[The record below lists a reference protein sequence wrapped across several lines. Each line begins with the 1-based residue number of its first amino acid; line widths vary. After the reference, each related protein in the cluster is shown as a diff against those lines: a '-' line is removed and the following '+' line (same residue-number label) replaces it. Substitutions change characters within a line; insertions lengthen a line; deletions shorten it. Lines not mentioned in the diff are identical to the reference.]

1 MSAAASVTLAR
12 DGMRVAYFVGIYH
25 RFTGSQRSLWLTLRA
40 MDRAR
45 VEPIAVFPAE
55 GYATRMYR
63 ELGIP
68 VHVVEPA
75 APVLGRFGGELLA
88 AGWLR
93 RAAVAASGVAPYTA
107 QLASFFRRERI
118 DLLHANDP
126 RAMLLAAPAA
136 RLLGIPV
143 VFHVRGHLRR
153 IGRLYTHACA
163 LLADRIV
170 FVSDGI
176 RDSVPA
182 IHARKFRTVYNGVD
196 PPAPPRRGRAELLGD
211 GGGLVVAA
219 IGSLVPFKGAHHLLA
234 AVRALGDPR
243 VRVVLVGDRPDEAY
257 GRLLDERA
265 RGLDVRQVGWDPSP
279 GDWFHAADVVCLPTI
294 DREVLVLDGVG
305 REVVHSEGFSRTV
318 LEAMAHGRAVVAT
331 RVAGAAEQIVD
342 GESGLLVPP
351 SDVPALAA
359 ALHRL
364 AGDPGLRSRLG
375 AAAEA
380 RVAERFSLAR
390 TVTETLAIYEELA
403 GARRKP

>member
-1 MSAAASVTLAR
+1 MPGAASVTLAR
-12 DGMRVAYFVGIYH
+12 DGMRVAYFVGIFH

-45 VEPIAVFPAE
+45 VEPVAVFPGE

-63 ELGIP
+63 ELGLP

-176 RDSVPA
+176 RDSVPP
-182 IHARKFRTVYNGVD
+182 IHARKFRTVYNGVE
-196 PPAPPRRGRAELLGD
+196 PPAPPRRSRAQLLGD
-211 GGGLVVAA
+211 DAGLVVAA
-219 IGSLVPFKGAHHLLA
+219 IGSLAPFKGVHHLLA
-234 AVRALGDPR
+234 AARAVPGAR
-243 VRVVLVGDRPDEAY
+243 IVLVGDRTDDAY
-257 GRLLDERA
+257 GRLLDGLA
-265 RGLDVRQVGWDPSP
+265 RGLDVRWVGWDPAP

-294 DREVLVLDGVG
+294 DRETLALDGAP
-305 REVVHSEGFSRTV
+305 REIVHSEGFSRTV

-359 ALHRL
+359 ALGRL
-364 AGDPGLRSRLG
+364 ASDPGLRSRLG
-375 AAAEA
+375 EAAAR
-380 RVAERFSLAR
+380 RVTERFSLSR
-390 TVTETLAIYEELA
+390 TVAETLAIYDEL
-403 GARRKP
+403 GREPGKP